1 MGEHGGASVEGRGA
15 SEEDSRGPERTQ
27 AEGSTRHTLDEGKP
41 PSSTADAAHRA
52 HSTRSHVSPH
62 HPRTPNLS

>member
-15 SEEDSRGPERTQ
+15 SEEDSRGPEQ

-41 PSSTADAAHRA
+41 PSGTAGAAHWA
-52 HSTRSHVSPH
+52 HSARSHVSPH
-62 HPRTPNLS
+62 HSCTPNLS